1 MATIGEDQNMCL
13 FDTNE
18 NKLLQVK
25 YLGNT
30 PTAIRFSPDG
40 SLLVIGFMN
49 GDVILFDYKIDKNT
63 YGRMGEKFEL
73 PPLTMAAS
81 LKDTDTRTPVLNIE
95 FSPKADF
102 LAVSYDNGRS
112 NSSKEYDGE
121 NKEKEGSFIR
131 IYYNK
136 AGATNRSKNAGELQ
150 KKSYSRKLDIRC
162 PSTVAFLLFI
172 HFLFFYFF
180 ICLLFNY
187 LFFYL
192 LIPSFIYLFFYIL
205 VHLFLIY

>member
-1 MATIGEDQNMCL
+1 MIL

-18 NKLLQVK
+18 NTLLLVK

-30 PTAIRFSPDG
+30 PTAIKFSPDG

-63 YGRMGEKFEL
+63 YGKVGEKYEL
-73 PPLTMAAS
+73 PQLNLTAS
-81 LKDTDTRTPVLNIE
+81 LKDADTRTPVLNIE

-112 NSSKEYDGE
+112 SSKEFEGG
-121 NKEKEGSFIR
+121 KQEKEGSFIR

-136 AGATNRSKNAGELQ
+136 AGTGRGKAANEL
-150 KKSYSRKLDIRC
+150 
-162 PSTVAFLLFI
+162 
-172 HFLFFYFF
+172 
-180 ICLLFNY
+180 
-187 LFFYL
+187 
-192 LIPSFIYLFFYIL
+192 
-205 VHLFLIY
+205 